1 MALKPAEPKAS
12 QGGTTVAQC
21 IRVTVRVHSAT
32 VVGVEACAIEVE
44 VVASLGLP
52 GYHLVGLPTL
62 SVQEGRVRIRAA
74 LSSSGFQLPPRKV
87 TVNLAPADQRKDG
100 AAFDLP
106 IALGVLAAYGEL
118 AEEALADRLFVGELS
133 LDGRLRP
140 VRGALPTAAFAAR
153 AGLRDIIVPQENQA
167 EAALVAP
174 GRVIAASTLGEV
186 VAYLRGGVLP
196 LAPPPRSLPQRPEV
210 DTPDLAEVRGQA
222 RAKMA
227 LLVAAAGG
235 HHLLLLGPPGAGKS
249 MLARRLPGLLPEL
262 VAEHAVETLAVYSVA
277 GALTEV
283 RFPPRPPF
291 RAPHHTISPAGL
303 VGGGST
309 VRPGEI
315 TLAHNG
321 VLFLDELPEFN
332 RAAIDALREP
342 LEEGRLTVA
351 RARGAVT
358 FPARFQLV
366 AAANPCPCGY
376 YGSEQR
382 TCRCS
387 LELVG
392 RYRAR
397 VSGPIL
403 DRIDL
408 HVQVEQPS
416 FEELRAPAGS
426 GETAPARV
434 AVLAARERQARRLR
448 GSGVGSNGQLTA
460 RLLSEHCRIS
470 TRSEALLGREVRR
483 GALGARAVARVLRV
497 ARTIA
502 DLRGHEAIAHDDVA
516 EAVTM
521 RRLDAPPG
529 PAGLLDSYAPP
540 SPLLAGTNPGKQPEE
555 RTA

>member
-1 MALKPAEPKAS
+1 M
-12 QGGTTVAQC
+12 
-21 IRVTVRVHSAT
+21 
-32 VVGVEACAIEVE
+32 
-44 VVASLGLP
+44 
-52 GYHLVGLPTL
+52 GLPTP

-74 LSSSGFQLPPRKV
+74 LTSSGFQLPPRKV

-118 AEEALADRLFVGELS
+118 ASETLADRLFVGELS

-140 VRGALPTAAFAAR
+140 VRGALPTAAFAVR
-153 AGLRDIIVPQENQA
+153 VGRREIIVPQENRA

-174 GRVIAASTLGEV
+174 GRVVAASTLGEV
-186 VAYLRGGVLP
+186 VEYLRAGTRPVVTPVL
-196 LAPPPRSLPQRPEV
+196 SPQPSC
-210 DTPDLAEVRGQA
+210 DADLPDLAEVRGQLL
-222 RAKMA
+222 AKTA
-227 LLVAAAGG
+227 LVVAAAGG

-262 VAEHAVETLAVYSVA
+262 GVEQAIETLAVYSVA
-277 GALTEV
+277 GALKDV
-283 RFPPRPPF
+283 RFPPHPPF
-291 RAPHHTISPAGL
+291 RAPHHTISSAGL
-303 VGGGST
+303 VGGGSN

-321 VLFLDELPEFN
+321 VLFLDELPQFS
-332 RAAIDALREP
+332 RGAIDALREP
-342 LEEGRLTVA
+342 LEEGRLTIA
-351 RARGAVT
+351 RARGAVM

-387 LELVG
+387 IETVG

-408 HVQVEQPS
+408 HVQVEQPT
-416 FEELRAPAGS
+416 FEELRAPAGP
-426 GETAPARV
+426 GETAPARA
-434 AVLAARERQARRLR
+434 AVLEARERQARRLR
-448 GSGVGSNGQLTA
+448 GTGVGSNGQLTA
-460 RLLSEHCRIS
+460 RLLSEHCRIPA
-470 TRSEALLGREVRR
+470 RSEALLGREVRR
-483 GALGARAVARVLRV
+483 GALGARAVSRVLRV

-502 DLRGHEAIAHDDVA
+502 DLRGGDAIVHDDVI
-516 EAVTM
+516 EAVAM
-521 RRLDAPPG
+521 RRLDATPG

-540 SPLLAGTNPGKQPEE
+540 SSLLAGTNPGHQPGE